1 MGGASGLYPSLYPSG
16 PIRTVGA
23 SVGILVMVGTF
34 PMMVGCRNCRV
45 FDADLSLPLFLLP
58 KMMPTAAAAPANS
71 NINAI
76 MIHIRF
82 RFGSSSSLLL
92 FLSTDLSLAVLD
104 VVDIDNVSASQTPR
118 YLATKR
124 NNNRNGRSMM
134 GVISIFRSF
143 GIARRTAVNF
153 VSGTRSAT
161 KKWSISGR
169 CHSCAGWFTVGVS
182 CDMIST

>member
-1 MGGASGLYPSLYPSG
+1 
-16 PIRTVGA
+16 
-23 SVGILVMVGTF
+23 MVGTF
-34 PMMVGCRNCRV
+34 PMMVGVSQLSRGTNELSSSLT

-71 NINAI
+71 NSNAI
-76 MIHIRF
+76 MIQIRF

-161 KKWSISGR
+161 KKRSISGR
-169 CHSCAGWFTVGVS
+169 CHTIVAPVGSRLVVS
-182 CDMIST
+182 CDMISTYLVCSVSCQYYIFQIN